1 MSREEV
7 RAHQRDRIFRA
18 LETVMAPK
26 GYAETSVADIIKG
39 AGVSRQTFYELFSS
53 KQDCFLASYSN
64 RQGAVIEEMVGKPAG
79 TSPMERLSLLLEAYL
94 AVMAKDPDLSR
105 LYLIGVYTAGPEAI
119 GKRLELQQ
127 AFVDVVAGV
136 LEVGTAHDR
145 FVCQALVAATSTLV
159 TNALLEANPQAV
171 RDLHQPLLGLAQKL
185 MGASKPE
192 VPEAPHASHST
203 KR

>member
-7 RAHQRDRIFRA
+7 RAHQRDRIFGA

-26 GYAETSVADIIKG
+26 GYAETSVADIIRA

-79 TSPMERLSLLLEAYL
+79 TSPIERLSLLLEAYL

-105 LYLIGVYTAGPEAI
+105 LYLIGVYTAGPQAI
-119 GKRLELQQ
+119 AKRLELQQ

-136 LEVGTAHDR
+136 LEVGTAQDR

-171 RDLHQPLLGLAQKL
+171 RDLHQPLIEFARKLLGSS
-185 MGASKPE
+185 ASD
-192 VPEAPHASHST
+192 ALDASHST